1 VRLELDKPV
10 LVDGEEVGKLGDLV
24 VDPVAK
30 RVTHLVVKPH
40 HGDDTSHLVPI
51 EVADSAEQDGRIALT
66 CSRAEFE
73 ALPAVQ
79 EFTYL
84 RLDEVKTD
92 DPDWDVGVT
101 DILALPYYDSTG
113 LAGPVEAVGDMGVV
127 WDRVPKGEVELRR
140 SSRVMAA
147 DGDYLGDVDG
157 FLVDDDG
164 DHITHFVLERGHL
177 WGKREVTIPISAV
190 AGVSTDAVSLSLTK
204 DEVGDLPSV
213 PVHRWR

>member
-10 LVDGEEVGKLGDLV
+10 ILEGEEVGKLGDLV

-40 HGDDTSHLVPI
+40 HSDDTSHLVPI
-51 EVADSAEQDGRIALT
+51 ELADSAEQDGGKIALT
-66 CSRAEFE
+66 CSHAEFE
-73 ALPAVQ
+73 ALPAVE

-92 DPDWDVGVT
+92 DPDWDVGVS

-140 SSRVMAA
+140 SSRVMSA
-147 DGDYLGDVDG
+147 DGEYLGDVDG
-157 FLVDDDG
+157 FLVEDG

-177 WGKREVTIPISAV
+177 WGRREVTVPIGSV
-190 AGVSTDAVSLSLTK
+190 ASVESDVVTLSLSR
-204 DEVGDLPSV
+204 DEVGALPSHR
-213 PVHRWR
+213 VHRW

>member
-10 LVDGEEVGKLGDLV
+10 ILDGEEVGKLGDLV

-30 RVTHLVVKPH
+30 RVTHLVVKPQ

-51 EVADSAEQDGRIALT
+51 ELADSAEGDGGKIALT

-73 ALPAVQ
+73 ALPAVE

-92 DPDWDVGVT
+92 DPKWDVGVT

-140 SSRVMAA
+140 SSRVMSA
-147 DGDYLGDVDG
+147 DGEYIGDVDG
-157 FLVDDDG
+157 FLVDDG
-164 DHITHFVLERGHL
+164 EHITHFVLERGHL
-177 WGKREVTIPISAV
+177 WGRREVTVPIGAV
-190 AGVSTDAVSLSLTK
+190 ASVESDAVTLSLLK
-204 DEVGDLPSV
+204 DEVGALPSHR
-213 PVHRWR
+213 VHRW

>member
-10 LVDGEEVGKLGDLV
+10 VVGGEEVGKLADLV

-30 RVTHLVVKPH
+30 RVTHLVVKPR

-51 EVADSAEQDGRIALT
+51 ELADPGEEDGKIALT
-66 CSRAEFE
+66 CSHAEFE
-73 ALPAVQ
+73 ALPAVE

-84 RLDEVKTD
+84 RLGEVKTD
-92 DPDWDVGVT
+92 DPNWDVGVS

-113 LAGPVEAVGDMGVV
+113 LAGPVDAVGDMGVV

-140 SSRVMAA
+140 SSRVMSS
-147 DGDYLGDVDG
+147 DGHYLGDVDG
-157 FLVDDDG
+157 FLVDDT

-177 WGKREVTIPISAV
+177 WGRREVTVPIGAV
-190 AGVSTDAVSLSLTK
+190 GAVESDAVTLSLSK
-204 DEVGDLPSV
+204 DEVGALPSHR
-213 PVHRWR
+213 VHRW

>member
-10 LVDGEEVGKLGDLV
+10 SVDGEEVGKLGDLV
-24 VDPVAK
+24 IDPVAK
-30 RVTHLVVKPH
+30 RVTHLVVRPH
-40 HGDDTSHLVPI
+40 HGEDTSHLVPI
-51 EVADSAEQDGRIALT
+51 ELADVAAGDDKIALT
-66 CSRAEFE
+66 CSHAEFE
-73 ALPAVQ
+73 ALPAVE

-84 RLDEVKTD
+84 RLGEVQTD
-92 DPDWDVGVT
+92 DPNWDVGVS

-140 SSRVMAA
+140 SSRVMSA

-157 FLVDDDG
+157 FLVDEG

-177 WGKREVTIPISAV
+177 WGRREVTVPINAV
-190 AGVSTDAVSLSLTK
+190 ASVESDVVTLSLSK
-204 DEVGDLPSV
+204 DEVGALPSHR
-213 PVHRWR
+213 VHRW